1 LAVGGALIAAGLAAD
16 GSTALTLA
24 GAGAMALFVGVVV
37 VSPVAGRPVIRALS
51 WPFARFG
58 GNPGRMGGRNA
69 LRDPRQTAATASALT
84 IGLALI
90 ATVSVVVQSMASS
103 VDRQLDAGL
112 TADYQVTGRSQIT
125 PVAAEAARA
134 VAGADG
140 VRSAIPI
147 RTARF
152 ELDGSVRTA
161 AAGEPGE
168 LLGHFRLPLQQ
179 GTPSVRGDALLVG
192 RGVAAAQGWTVG
204 TTIDGRYQDGTR
216 RTFRIAGIYADRPS
230 VTPSAPSMI
239 IDWASYRKRDPGAP
253 IDRIEVN
260 VTPAGAGA
268 GRAALEAALAGV
280 VPYIFTPPHEG
291 GPRRAGVVLLGDS
304 PERQLG
310 PAVRRL
316 SERRGLR
323 RWALVGNDYI
333 WPRSVHRVAGRL
345 VRSLGAEVVL
355 DRLVPFPLASGDDP
369 EAGFE
374 ELVDALE
381 RARAQ
386 AILLSLVG
394 RDLAVFNRVFAAAR
408 PASGVVRLSGA
419 LEENVLLAA
428 GGDDTGELY
437 SAMRSFAGQGD
448 DRRIALAERYRAA
461 FGAAAPVLDTYA
473 EGCYDGVHLAAALAA
488 AGLLTAR
495 DGRSGAVRLLG
506 GDDRAARLAWS
517 AAPLGPPPA
526 ATYLARAD
534 GLDLAVIARL

>member
-1 LAVGGALIAAGLAAD
+1 MSDSVLRDATELLVTGPDAGVLRLGLLLPLSGPLGLTGPSGLSAARLAAIEVNAAGRGVELVPVDAGRRPEAVAAE
-16 GSTALTLA
+16 ARFLA
-24 GAGAMALFVGVVV
+24 GAGLVQAFVGFHTSDVH
-37 VSPVAGRPVIRALS
+37 R
-51 WPFARFG
+51 
-58 GNPGRMGGRNA
+58 
-69 LRDPRQTAATASALT
+69 
-84 IGLALI
+84 
-90 ATVSVVVQSMASS
+90 
-103 VDRQLDAGL
+103 
-112 TADYQVTGRSQIT
+112 
-125 PVAAEAARA
+125 
-134 VAGADG
+134 
-140 VRSAIPI
+140 
-147 RTARF
+147 
-152 ELDGSVRTA
+152 
-161 AAGEPGE
+161 
-168 LLGHFRLPLQQ
+168 
-179 GTPSVRGDALLVG
+179 
-192 RGVAAAQGWTVG
+192 
-204 TTIDGRYQDGTR
+204 
-216 RTFRIAGIYADRPS
+216 
-230 VTPSAPSMI
+230 
-239 IDWASYRKRDPGAP
+239 
-253 IDRIEVN
+253 
-260 VTPAGAGA
+260 
-268 GRAALEAALAGV
+268 ALEAALAGV

-291 GPRRAGVVLLGDS
+291 GPRGAGVVLLGDS

-333 WPRSVHRVAGRL
+333 WPRSVHRVAARL

-369 EAGFE
+369 EAAFE

-381 RARAQ
+381 RAGAQ

-408 PASGVVRLSGA
+408 PASRVVRLSGA

-461 FGAAAPVLDTYA
+461 FGEAAPVLDTYA

-495 DGRSGAVRLLG
+495 DGRTGAVRLLG
-506 GDDRAARLAWS
+506 GGDRAARLAWS

-534 GLDLAVIARL
+534 GLDLSVIARL